1 MALLYY
7 RSVLGFD
14 FGEQVGV
21 LDPHGTV
28 LSRNLR
34 SRSGRIHFSLTATY
48 GRNTTT
54 QRFLSSHFASGYQ
67 HFAFRCEDIFAFAAT
82 VDRGLILKI
91 PDSYYDLVGL
101 RFDLGAELIESMR
114 RFNILYDQDPAGRY
128 FQMYTVALNGLF
140 FEVVQRDGYA
150 GFGAAN
156 APLRMAAQTRDD
168 EAVQNVIFN
177 VVSD

>member
-1 MALLYY
+1 M
-7 RSVLGFD
+7 
-14 FGEQVGV
+14 

-34 SRSGRIHFSLTATY
+34 SSNGRIQFSLTATY

-82 VDRGLILKI
+82 ADQSLVLKI
-91 PDSYYDLVGL
+91 PGSYYDLLGL

-114 RFNILYDQDPAGRY
+114 RFNILYDQDAAGRY
-128 FQMYTVALNGLF
+128 FQMYTIALNGLF

-156 APLRMAAQTRDD
+156 APVRMAAQTRDD
-168 EAVQNVIFN
+168 EAEQSVIFSIA
-177 VVSD
+177 SD